1 MSIVSVTTM
10 QSLIVIVITEMMRK
24 IMIWEAHDETCKN
37 IEVAGEKI
45 LEIFEGWHIDKA
57 IYPDKKWGKDMNS
70 LIIEIRRD
78 KPSCESCQFD
88 KYGPNYSCDECSIKW
103 EGYYKEG

>member
-10 QSLIVIVITEMMRK
+10 QSLMVIVITEMMRK
-24 IMIWEAHDETCKN
+24 IMIWEANDESCKK

-78 KPSCESCQFD
+78 KPSCENCQFD
-88 KYGPNYSCDECSIKW
+88 KYGPSYSCDECSIKW